1 MEELRFPILRQN
13 DNDNTFTATSHAA
26 KRESNPF
33 YSTLG
38 PSIPDVRGSLQRR
51 FTTDSSKLAKHRT
64 SFGQQYPPTSAAAQ
78 LEQKQIIEDIQIARR
93 KAQEQLALLDEKE
106 RRLQLSSTAQ
116 DTDRFAGNFNRMS
129 LNGPVSEPTTPP
141 EYADDVFSNR
151 YSRGNRISMSNIT
164 SPPGLSKR
172 TSQTSSKITSPPG
185 NRAST
190 SALYST
196 NRQSTKSM
204 PGSRRGSD
212 EEEEDYVESLPA
224 NRSAAA

>member
-1 MEELRFPILRQN
+1 MEELRFPNIRSSEN
-13 DNDNTFTATSHAA
+13 DGFNSSMSS

-33 YSTLG
+33 YSAVSPTV
-38 PSIPDVRGSLQRR
+38 SDVRGSLQRR
-51 FTTDSSKLAKHRT
+51 FTTDSSKLGVHRT
-64 SFGQQYPPTSAAAQ
+64 SFGQHYPPMSAAAHF
-78 LEQKQIIEDIQIARR
+78 EQKQIIEDIQIARR

-106 RRLQLSSTAQ
+106 RRLQLHSASTSPEV
-116 DTDRFAGNFNRMS
+116 DRFAGSFNRMS

-141 EYADDVFSNR
+141 EYVEDLFSSR
-151 YSRGNRISMSNIT
+151 HSRGSRMSIGNIT
-164 SPPGLSKR
+164 SPPGLSRR
-172 TSQTSSKITSPPG
+172 TSQTSSKVTSPPG

-196 NRQSTKSM
+196 HRQSTKSM

-212 EEEEDYVESLPA
+212 EEEEDYLESLPT